1 MEAPFLAGTPLG
13 VPAMLDAACT
23 VDMLNDAG
31 LYAPGFAGGS
41 RERRAGSGSCDEDL

>member
-31 LYAPGFAGGS
+31 LYAPGFAVGRGNDGLEAVAAT
-41 RERRAGSGSCDEDL
+41 RT